1 MEFSDSFT
9 ELFPMEVDVDCHST
23 ASSPL
28 PARVTGRCSP
38 LRSKPFSAEES
49 PVSAKRRRMNP
60 ERPKGRRAHPSSN
73 RRSPRLS
80 PTSLHRTSND
90 LTTLPFDSLPK
101 FSIEDLTQDKS
112 VDPRTLETLSDS
124 VLAINRTFDSLSETN
139 LTISRTI
146 DELSDSQLSSP
157 GRSPRDSPAPPFLFG
172 IGKDVKVKGKYRKD
186 ELWAAIESDYQY
198 LMDEEIIEQCKVRL
212 SCVQA
217 AKLCRKNWLTDP
229 YAVFSLTR
237 PVANGE

>member
-1 MEFSDSFT
+1 MASSMEFSDSFT

-28 PARVTGRCSP
+28 PARVAGRCSP

-101 FSIEDLTQDKS
+101 FSIEDLSQDKS
-112 VDPRTLETLSDS
+112 VNPRTLETLSDS

-157 GRSPRDSPAPPFLFG
+157 GRSPRDSPAPPFLCG

-198 LMDEEIIEQCKVRL
+198 LMDEEIIEQCKVRPKMKRGL

-217 AKLCRKNWLTDP
+217 ARLCRKN
-229 YAVFSLTR
+229 
-237 PVANGE
+237 

>member
-1 MEFSDSFT
+1 MATSMDFSDSFS
-9 ELFPMEVDVDCHST
+9 ELFPMDVDVDCHST

-28 PARVTGRCSP
+28 PARVTGRYSP

-60 ERPKGRRAHPSSN
+60 ERPRGKRTQATHN

-101 FSIEDLTQDKS
+101 FSIEDISQGKS
-112 VDPRTLETLSDS
+112 VEPRALETLSDS
-124 VLAINRTFDSLSETN
+124 VLAINHTFDSLSESN

-146 DELSDSQLSSP
+146 DEL
-157 GRSPRDSPAPPFLFG
+157 FG
-172 IGKDVKVKGKYRKD
+172 
-186 ELWAAIESDYQY
+186 
-198 LMDEEIIEQCKVRL
+198 
-212 SCVQA
+212 
-217 AKLCRKNWLTDP
+217 
-229 YAVFSLTR
+229 
-237 PVANGE
+237 